1 MDWVFIEEEMEYD
14 GSQLAS
20 LWAFRNF
27 GIKDDCIVAFIGR
40 CNVRPD
46 HMVDM
51 EDRIEGDRIY
61 SPKMLHFIVEHFDE
75 VSMKLI
81 ATRQRLLVYMAK
93 DVIGREIEIRGSDM
107 YWNGRKLSVSVA
119 TVSPISSKIHL
130 GINIESEEYASLA
143 EMGVHDIQRI
153 ALEICSLYS
162 REILKIE
169 EDIRKTRPVEVV

>member
-1 MDWVFIEEEMEYD
+1 MDWIFIEEEMEYD

-27 GIKDDCIVAFIGR
+27 GIKDDCIVAFIGK
-40 CNVRPD
+40 CDVKPD

-61 SPKMLHFIVEHFDE
+61 SPRMLHFIVEHFDD

-107 YWNGRKLSVSVA
+107 YWNRRKLSVSVA
-119 TVSPISSKIHL
+119 TVSTVSSKIHL
-130 GINIESEEYASLA
+130 GINIESDEYASLT
-143 EMGVHDIQRI
+143 EMGVFDVKRI